1 MELRDRDRLKAPIA
15 PGEYRQT
22 YRAFALQ
29 GVMLNPPPGHL
40 PRRHFELQDFP
51 DVELRRDSLATCNV
65 QDEDAGYGLFILN
78 DVAEGQIIS
87 WYSKDI
93 ISKDKADKVEAK
105 GNKHIRIV
113 KVPGHCL
120 NSQPLPGRDHAYYA
134 AHHQLAGFAS
144 MLLTISSLA
153 SPTPHT
159 ASPLTLLTSG
169 TTRFL
174 LRSATSPPAPRFLRT
189 TTSKRHSCV
198 NMF

>member
-120 NSQPLPGRDHAYYA
+120 NSQPRPGRDYAYYA
-134 AHHQLAGFAS
+134 AHHQLAGFAN
-144 MLLTISSLA
+144 SSHRFNAYFVDVGDYTVLVA
-153 SPTPHT
+153 LRDLS
-159 ASPLTLLTSG
+159 AG
-169 TTRFL
+169 TEVF
-174 LRSATSPPAPRFLRT
+174 ANYNF
-189 TTSKRHSCV
+189 
-198 NMF
+198 